1 MKKSS
6 LLKRAFFV
14 AFKSKSL
21 SKLFMNKYNKS
32 MFKRFVHYYKN
43 HKLILFLDMTA
54 AFLIAV
60 TGIAYPIITRVMLSD
75 WIPNKNLNLII
86 IGGASLVAI
95 YLVRMGLRYF
105 VQYYGHVMGVH
116 MQGEMRTDLFNKL
129 QTLPYSYFD
138 NHETGV
144 IMSTMTNDL
153 FDISEL
159 AHHGPENLFIASFT
173 AIGAITYLMFID
185 WILGLVLLGV
195 IPIIFLLTWV
205 FRRKFRTD
213 MRNSKKAIANI
224 NARLESSISGI
235 RVTKAFTNEEIER
248 ERFEET
254 NKDYIKARTNVFSS
268 MGKYFAISQFVTDF
282 FNVLVLVLGGF
293 FLLRKINDFNPA
305 DYSALII
312 SVSLFIN
319 PINQL
324 IMFMEQFESASA
336 GFARFIAL
344 IDEKSEIIYNGKS
357 EFDTVQG
364 DLIFDHVS
372 FHYVENNEVLDDVS
386 FHLEAGKTL
395 ALVGPSGGGKTTIC
409 HLIPRFYF
417 LEHGHI
423 YIDNIDISDY
433 TLRSLREK
441 IGIVQQDVFLFG
453 GTIKDNILYGRPNA
467 TDEEVMEAAR
477 KANILDFINSLPNGW
492 NTEIGERGVR
502 LSGGQKQRLSIA
514 RLFLKNPPILI
525 LDEATSALDNTTEM
539 LIQRSLQELA
549 KGRTCLIVAHR
560 LSTIKNAD
568 EIAVVSKGKI
578 MEKGSH
584 DELMKL
590 HGIYSDLYRLQFKNS
605 DEAIANIDIG

>member
-1 MKKSS
+1 
-6 LLKRAFFV
+6 
-14 AFKSKSL
+14 
-21 SKLFMNKYNKS
+21 
-32 MFKRFVHYYKN
+32 MFKRFIHYYKN

-54 AFLIAV
+54 AFLIAI
-60 TGIAYPIITRVMLSD
+60 TGVAYPVISRMMLNE
-75 WIPNKNLNLII
+75 WIPNNNLNLII
-86 IGGASLVAI
+86 IGGVSLVGV
-95 YLVRMGLRYF
+95 YLIRMGLRYF

-173 AIGAITYLMFID
+173 AIGAITYLMIID
-185 WILGLVLLGV
+185 WILGLILLGV
-195 IPIIFLLTWV
+195 IPILFLLTWV

-213 MRNSKKAIANI
+213 MRNSKKAIAAI
-224 NARLESSISGI
+224 NARLESSISGV

-254 NKDYIKARTNVFSS
+254 NKEYIQARTNVFAS
-268 MGKYFAISQFVTDF
+268 MGKYFAISQFITDF
-282 FNVLVLVLGGF
+282 FNVLVLVLGGI
-293 FLLRKINDFNPA
+293 FLYKGIGGFNYG
-305 DYSALII
+305 DYSAFII

-344 IDEKSEIIYNGKS
+344 IDEKSEIIYNGNS

-453 GTIKDNILYGRPNA
+453 GTIKDNILYGRPSA
-467 TDEEVMEAAR
+467 TNEEVMEAAR

-492 NTEIGERGVR
+492 DTEIGERGVR

-539 LIQRSLQELA
+539 LIQKSLQELA

-590 HGIYSDLYRLQFKNS
+590 NGVYSDLYRLQFKNS
-605 DEAIANIDIG
+605 DETIANIDIG

>member
-1 MKKSS
+1 
-6 LLKRAFFV
+6 
-14 AFKSKSL
+14 
-21 SKLFMNKYNKS
+21 
-32 MFKRFVHYYKN
+32 MFKRFIHYYKN

-60 TGIAYPIITRVMLSD
+60 TGIAYPIITRVMLND
-75 WIPNKNLNLII
+75 WIPNNNLNLIV
-86 IGGASLVAI
+86 IGGTSLVAI

-248 ERFEET
+248 DRFEET

-293 FLLRKINDFNPA
+293 FLLRGINGFNPA

-357 EFDTVQG
+357 EFDTVEG

-386 FHLEAGKTL
+386 FHLKAGKTL

-453 GTIKDNILYGRPNA
+453 GTIKDNILYGRPSA

-477 KANILDFINSLPNGW
+477 KANILDFINTLPNGW
-492 NTEIGERGVR
+492 DTEIGERGVR

-539 LIQRSLQELA
+539 LIQKSLQELA

-590 HGIYSDLYRLQFKNS
+590 NGIYSDLYRLQFKNS
-605 DEAIANIDIG
+605 DETIANIDIG

>member
-1 MKKSS
+1 
-6 LLKRAFFV
+6 
-14 AFKSKSL
+14 
-21 SKLFMNKYNKS
+21 

-75 WIPNKNLNLII
+75 WIPNNNLNLII

-205 FRRKFRTD
+205 FRRKFKTD

-293 FLLRKINDFNPA
+293 FLLRKINGFNPA

-344 IDEKSEIIYNGKS
+344 IDEKSENIYNGKS

-467 TDEEVMEAAR
+467 IDEEVMEAAR

-539 LIQRSLQELA
+539 LIQKSLQELA

-590 HGIYSDLYRLQFKNS
+590 NGIYSDLYRLQFKNS
-605 DEAIANIDIG
+605 DEAIANIDIN

>member
-1 MKKSS
+1 
-6 LLKRAFFV
+6 
-14 AFKSKSL
+14 
-21 SKLFMNKYNKS
+21 
-32 MFKRFVHYYKN
+32 
-43 HKLILFLDMTA
+43 MTA

-60 TGIAYPIITRVMLSD
+60 TGIAYPIITRVMLND
-75 WIPNKNLNLII
+75 WIPNNNLNLII

-254 NKDYIKARTNVFSS
+254 NKDYIQARTNVFSS

-293 FLLRKINDFNPA
+293 FLLRGINGFNPA

-364 DLIFDHVS
+364 GLIFDHVS

-423 YIDNIDISDY
+423 YIDKVDISDY

-453 GTIKDNILYGRPNA
+453 GTIKDNILYGRPSA

-477 KANILDFINSLPNGW
+477 KANILDFINTLPNGW
-492 NTEIGERGVR
+492 DTEIGERGVR

-539 LIQRSLQELA
+539 LIQKSLQELA

-578 MEKGSH
+578 MEKGTH

-590 HGIYSDLYRLQFKNS
+590 NGIYSDLYRLQFKNS
-605 DEAIANIDIG
+605 DEAIANIDIN

>member
-1 MKKSS
+1 M
-6 LLKRAFFV
+6 L
-14 AFKSKSL
+14 
-21 SKLFMNKYNKS
+21 
-32 MFKRFVHYYKN
+32 
-43 HKLILFLDMTA
+43 A

-60 TGIAYPIITRVMLSD
+60 TGIAYPIITRLMLNT
-75 WIPNKNLNLII
+75 WIPNEELNSII
-86 IGGASLVAI
+86 IGGASLITI
-95 YLVRMGLRYF
+95 YLIRMGLRYF

-116 MQGEMRTDLFNKL
+116 MQGEMRSDLFNKL

-173 AIGAITYLMFID
+173 AIGAITYLMIID
-185 WILGLVLLGV
+185 WILGLILLGV
-195 IPIIFLLTWV
+195 IPILVFVTWF
-205 FRRKFRTD
+205 FRRKFRD
-213 MRNSKKAIANI
+213 SMRRSKKAIANL
-224 NARLESSISGI
+224 NARLESSISGV
-235 RVTKAFTNEEIER
+235 RVTKAFTNEDIEK

-254 NKDYIKARTNVFSS
+254 NKELIKTRTEVFSS
-268 MGKYFAISQFVTDF
+268 MGKYFAVSQFVTDF
-282 FNVLVLVLGGF
+282 FNVLVLVVGGIFLYKGIGGF
-293 FLLRKINDFNPA
+293 NYG
-305 DYSALII
+305 DYSAFIV
-312 SVSLFIN
+312 SVGLFIA

-336 GFARFIAL
+336 GFMRFLAL
-344 IDEKSEIIYNGKS
+344 IDEKSETIYNGQN
-357 EFDTVQG
+357 EFDKVEG
-364 DLIFDHVS
+364 DLVFDHVS
-372 FHYVENNEVLDDVS
+372 FRYEASNEVLDDVS
-386 FHLEAGKTL
+386 FHLEPGKTL

-417 LEHGHI
+417 LEAGHI

-453 GTIKDNILYGRPNA
+453 GTIKDNILYGRANA
-467 TDEEVMEAAR
+467 TDEEVLEAAK
-477 KANILDFINSLPNGW
+477 KANILDFINSLPKGLD
-492 NTEIGERGVR
+492 TEVGERGVR

-539 LIQRSLQELA
+539 LIQKSLQELA

-568 EIAVVSKGKI
+568 EIAVISKGKI
-578 MEKGSH
+578 MEMGTH
-584 DELMKL
+584 EDLLKL
-590 HGIYSDLYRLQFKNS
+590 KGIYADLYRLQFKNS
-605 DEAIANIDIG
+605 DETIANIDIG

>member
-1 MKKSS
+1 
-6 LLKRAFFV
+6 
-14 AFKSKSL
+14 
-21 SKLFMNKYNKS
+21 

-75 WIPNKNLNLII
+75 WIPNNDLKLII

-248 ERFEET
+248 DRFEET

-293 FLLRKINDFNPA
+293 FLLRGINGFNPA

-453 GTIKDNILYGRPNA
+453 GTIKDNILYGRPSA

-492 NTEIGERGVR
+492 DTEIGERGVR

-578 MEKGSH
+578 MEKGTH

-590 HGIYSDLYRLQFKNS
+590 KGIYSDLYRLQFKNS
-605 DEAIANIDIG
+605 DEAIANIDIN

>member
-1 MKKSS
+1 
-6 LLKRAFFV
+6 
-14 AFKSKSL
+14 
-21 SKLFMNKYNKS
+21 
-32 MFKRFVHYYKN
+32 
-43 HKLILFLDMTA
+43 MTA
-54 AFLIAV
+54 AFLIAI
-60 TGIAYPIITRVMLSD
+60 TGVAYPVISRMMLNE
-75 WIPNKNLNLII
+75 WIPNNDLNLII
-86 IGGASLVAI
+86 VGGVSLIGV
-95 YLVRMGLRYF
+95 YLIRMGLRYF

-173 AIGAITYLMFID
+173 AIGAITYLMIID

-195 IPIIFLLTWV
+195 IPILFFLTWV

-224 NARLESSISGI
+224 NARLESSISGV

-254 NKDYIKARTNVFSS
+254 NKDYIQARTNVFSS

-282 FNVLVLVLGGF
+282 FNVLVLVLGGL
-293 FLLRKINDFNPA
+293 FLYKGIGGFNYG
-305 DYSALII
+305 DYSAFII

-344 IDEKSEIIYNGKS
+344 IDEKSETIYNGND
-357 EFDTVQG
+357 EFDKVEG
-364 DLIFDHVS
+364 DLVFDHVS
-372 FHYVENNEVLDDVS
+372 FHYQENNEVLDDVS

-417 LEHGHI
+417 LEEGHI
-423 YIDNIDISDY
+423 YIDKVDISDY

-467 TDEEVMEAAR
+467 SDEEVKEAAR
-477 KANILDFINSLPNGW
+477 RANILDFINSLPNGW
-492 NTEIGERGVR
+492 DTEIGERGVR

-539 LIQRSLQELA
+539 LIQKSLKELA

-578 MEKGSH
+578 MEKGTH

-590 HGIYSDLYRLQFKNS
+590 NGIYSDLYRLQFKNS
-605 DEAIANIDIG
+605 DEEFTAKIDIN

>member
-1 MKKSS
+1 
-6 LLKRAFFV
+6 
-14 AFKSKSL
+14 
-21 SKLFMNKYNKS
+21 

-43 HKLILFLDMTA
+43 HKLILFLDMFA
-54 AFLIAV
+54 AFLIAI
-60 TGIAYPIITRVMLSD
+60 TGIAYPVITRMMLNE
-75 WIPNKNLNLII
+75 WIPNKELTAII
-86 IGGASLVAI
+86 IGGATLVTI
-95 YLVRMGLRYF
+95 YIIRMGLRYF
-105 VQYYGHVMGVH
+105 VQYYGHVIGVH
-116 MQGEMRTDLFNKL
+116 MQGEMRSDLFDKL

-138 NHETGV
+138 NHETGI

-195 IPIIFLLTWV
+195 IPILIFVTWF
-205 FRRKFRTD
+205 FRRKFRD
-213 MRNSKKAIANI
+213 AMRRSKKAIANI
-224 NARLESSISGI
+224 NGRLESSISGI
-235 RVTKAFTNEEIER
+235 RVTKAFTNEDIEK

-254 NKDYIKARTNVFSS
+254 NKDYISARTEVFSS
-268 MGKYFAISQFVTDF
+268 MGKYFAVSQFVTDF
-282 FNVLVLVLGGF
+282 FNVLILVLGGI
-293 FLLRKINDFNPA
+293 FLYKGIGGFNYG
-305 DYSALII
+305 DYSAFIV
-312 SVSLFIN
+312 SVGLFIN

-336 GFARFIAL
+336 GFMRFINL
-344 IDEKSEIIYNGKS
+344 IDEKSETIHNGSKECQS
-357 EFDTVQG
+357 VEG

-372 FHYVENNEVLDDVS
+372 FHYDASNAVLDDVS
-386 FHLEAGKTL
+386 FHLEPGKTL

-417 LEHGHI
+417 LEEGHI
-423 YIDNIDISDY
+423 YIDNIDINDY
-433 TLRSLREK
+433 TLRSLRDK

-453 GTIKDNILYGRPNA
+453 GTIKDNILYGRPDA
-467 TDEEVMEAAR
+467 TDEEILEAAK
-477 KANILDFINSLPNGW
+477 KANILDFINTLPKGW
-492 NTEIGERGVR
+492 DTEIGERGVR

-539 LIQRSLQELA
+539 LIQKSLQELA

-568 EIAVVSKGKI
+568 EIAVISKGKI
-578 MEKGSH
+578 MEMGTH
-584 DELMKL
+584 DDLLKL
-590 HGIYSDLYRLQFKNS
+590 KGIYADLYRLQFKNS
-605 DEAIANIDIG
+605 DENIANIDIG

>member
-1 MKKSS
+1 
-6 LLKRAFFV
+6 
-14 AFKSKSL
+14 
-21 SKLFMNKYNKS
+21 

-60 TGIAYPIITRVMLSD
+60 TGIAYPIITRVMLND
-75 WIPNKNLNLII
+75 WIPNNNLNLII

-205 FRRKFRTD
+205 FRRKFKTD

-293 FLLRKINDFNPA
+293 FLLRGINGFNPA

-453 GTIKDNILYGRPNA
+453 GTIKDNILYGSPNA

-590 HGIYSDLYRLQFKNS
+590 NGIYSDLYRLQFKNS
-605 DEAIANIDIG
+605 DEVIANIDIG

>member
-1 MKKSS
+1 
-6 LLKRAFFV
+6 
-14 AFKSKSL
+14 
-21 SKLFMNKYNKS
+21 

-60 TGIAYPIITRVMLSD
+60 TGIAYPIITRVMLND
-75 WIPNKNLNLII
+75 WIPNNNLNLII

-205 FRRKFRTD
+205 FRRKFKTD

-293 FLLRKINDFNPA
+293 FLLRKINGFNPA

-590 HGIYSDLYRLQFKNS
+590 NGIYSDLYRLQFKNS
-605 DEAIANIDIG
+605 DEIIANVDIN

>member
-1 MKKSS
+1 
-6 LLKRAFFV
+6 
-14 AFKSKSL
+14 
-21 SKLFMNKYNKS
+21 

-43 HKLILFLDMTA
+43 HKLILTLDMLA

-60 TGIAYPIITRVMLSD
+60 TGIAYPIITRLMLNT
-75 WIPNKNLNLII
+75 WIPNEELNSII
-86 IGGASLVAI
+86 IGGASLITI
-95 YLVRMGLRYF
+95 YLIRMGLRYF

-116 MQGEMRTDLFNKL
+116 MQGEMRSDLFNKL

-173 AIGAITYLMFID
+173 AIGAITYLMIID
-185 WILGLVLLGV
+185 WILGLILLGV
-195 IPIIFLLTWV
+195 IPILVFVTWF
-205 FRRKFRTD
+205 FRRKFRD
-213 MRNSKKAIANI
+213 SMRRSKKAIANL
-224 NARLESSISGI
+224 NARLESSISGV
-235 RVTKAFTNEEIER
+235 RVTKAFTNEDIEK

-254 NKDYIKARTNVFSS
+254 NKELIKTRTEVFSS
-268 MGKYFAISQFVTDF
+268 MGKYFAVSQFVTDF
-282 FNVLVLVLGGF
+282 FNVLVLVVGGIFLYKGIGGF
-293 FLLRKINDFNPA
+293 NYG
-305 DYSALII
+305 DYSAFIV
-312 SVSLFIN
+312 SVGLFIA

-336 GFARFIAL
+336 GFMRFLAL
-344 IDEKSEIIYNGKS
+344 IDEKSETIYNGQN
-357 EFDTVQG
+357 EFDKVEG
-364 DLIFDHVS
+364 DLVFDHVS
-372 FHYVENNEVLDDVS
+372 FRYEASNEVLDDVS
-386 FHLEAGKTL
+386 FHLEPGKTL

-417 LEHGHI
+417 LEAGHI
-423 YIDNIDISDY
+423 YIDKIDISDY

-453 GTIKDNILYGRPNA
+453 GTIKDNILYGRANA
-467 TDEEVMEAAR
+467 TDEEVLEAAK
-477 KANILDFINSLPNGW
+477 KANILDFINSLPKGLD
-492 NTEIGERGVR
+492 TEVGERGVR

-539 LIQRSLQELA
+539 LIQKSLQELA

-568 EIAVVSKGKI
+568 EIAVISKGKI
-578 MEKGSH
+578 MEMGTH
-584 DELMKL
+584 EDLLKL
-590 HGIYSDLYRLQFKNS
+590 KGIYADLYRLQFKNS
-605 DEAIANIDIG
+605 DETIANIDIG

>member
-1 MKKSS
+1 M
-6 LLKRAFFV
+6 L
-14 AFKSKSL
+14 
-21 SKLFMNKYNKS
+21 
-32 MFKRFVHYYKN
+32 
-43 HKLILFLDMTA
+43 A

-60 TGIAYPIITRVMLSD
+60 TGIAYPIITRLMLNT
-75 WIPNKNLNLII
+75 WIPNEELNSII
-86 IGGASLVAI
+86 IGGASLITI
-95 YLVRMGLRYF
+95 YLIRMGLRYF

-116 MQGEMRTDLFNKL
+116 MQGEMRSDLFTKL

-173 AIGAITYLMFID
+173 AIGAITYLMIID
-185 WILGLVLLGV
+185 WILGLILLGV
-195 IPIIFLLTWV
+195 IPILVFVTWF
-205 FRRKFRTD
+205 FRRKFRD
-213 MRNSKKAIANI
+213 SMRRSKKAIANL
-224 NARLESSISGI
+224 NARLESSISGV
-235 RVTKAFTNEEIER
+235 RVTKAFTNEDIEK

-254 NKDYIKARTNVFSS
+254 NKELIKTRTEVFSS
-268 MGKYFAISQFVTDF
+268 MGKYFAVSQFVTDF
-282 FNVLVLVLGGF
+282 FNVLVLVVGGIFLYKGIGGF
-293 FLLRKINDFNPA
+293 NYG
-305 DYSALII
+305 DYSAFIV
-312 SVSLFIN
+312 SVGLFIA

-336 GFARFIAL
+336 GFMRFLAL
-344 IDEKSEIIYNGKS
+344 IDEKSETIYNGQN
-357 EFDTVQG
+357 EFDKVEG
-364 DLIFDHVS
+364 DLVFDHVS
-372 FHYVENNEVLDDVS
+372 FRYEASNEVLDDVS
-386 FHLEAGKTL
+386 FHLEPGKTL

-417 LEHGHI
+417 LEAGHI

-453 GTIKDNILYGRPNA
+453 GTIKDNILYGRANA
-467 TDEEVMEAAR
+467 TDEEVLEAAK
-477 KANILDFINSLPNGW
+477 KANILDFINSLPKGW
-492 NTEIGERGVR
+492 NTEVGERGVR

-539 LIQRSLQELA
+539 LIQKSLQELA

-568 EIAVVSKGKI
+568 EIAVISKGKI
-578 MEKGSH
+578 MEMGTH
-584 DELMKL
+584 EDLLKL
-590 HGIYSDLYRLQFKNS
+590 KGIYADLYRLQFKNS
-605 DEAIANIDIG
+605 DETIANIDIG

>member
-1 MKKSS
+1 MIKELASK
-6 LLKRAFFV
+6 AGFFV
-14 AFKSKSL
+14 VFESKSL
-21 SKLFMNKYNKS
+21 SKLFIYKYNKS

-75 WIPNKNLNLII
+75 WIPNNNLNLIV

-95 YLVRMGLRYF
+95 YLIRMGLRYF

-248 ERFEET
+248 DRFEET

-282 FNVLVLVLGGF
+282 FNVLVLVLGGL
-293 FLLRKINDFNPA
+293 FLLRGINGFNPA

-344 IDEKSEIIYNGKS
+344 IDEKSEIIYNGES
-357 EFDTVQG
+357 EFDTVEG

-386 FHLEAGKTL
+386 FHLQAGKTL

-423 YIDNIDISDY
+423 YIDNIDISGY

-453 GTIKDNILYGRPNA
+453 GTIKDNILYGKPNA
-467 TDEEVMEAAR
+467 SEEEIMEAAR
-477 KANILDFINSLPNGW
+477 KANILDFINTLPNGW

-502 LSGGQKQRLSIA
+502 LSGGQKQCLSIA

-539 LIQRSLQELA
+539 LIQKSLQELA

-578 MEKGSH
+578 MEKGTH

-590 HGIYSDLYRLQFKNS
+590 NGIYSNLYRLQFKNS
-605 DEAIANIDIG
+605 DETIANIDIN

>member
-1 MKKSS
+1 
-6 LLKRAFFV
+6 
-14 AFKSKSL
+14 
-21 SKLFMNKYNKS
+21 
-32 MFKRFVHYYKN
+32 MFKRFIHYYKN
-43 HKLILFLDMTA
+43 HKLILFLDMIA

-60 TGIAYPIITRVMLSD
+60 TGIAYPIITRVMLND
-75 WIPNKNLNLII
+75 WIPNNNLNLIV

-248 ERFEET
+248 DRFEET

-293 FLLRKINDFNPA
+293 FLLRGINGFNPA

-417 LEHGHI
+417 LEQGHI

-453 GTIKDNILYGRPNA
+453 GTIKDNILYGRPSA

-492 NTEIGERGVR
+492 DTEIGERGVR

-539 LIQRSLQELA
+539 LIQRSLQKLA

-578 MEKGSH
+578 MEKGTH

-590 HGIYSDLYRLQFKNS
+590 KGIYSDLYRLQFKNS
-605 DEAIANIDIG
+605 DETIANIDIN

>member
-1 MKKSS
+1 
-6 LLKRAFFV
+6 
-14 AFKSKSL
+14 
-21 SKLFMNKYNKS
+21 
-32 MFKRFVHYYKN
+32 MFKRFIHYYKN
-43 HKLILFLDMTA
+43 HKFILALDMIA

-60 TGIAYPIITRVMLSD
+60 TGIAYPIITRMMLNE
-75 WIPNKNLNLII
+75 WIPNEELTSII
-86 IGGASLVAI
+86 IGGVSLVTI
-95 YLVRMGLRYF
+95 YLIRMGLRYF

-116 MQGEMRTDLFNKL
+116 MQGEMRSDLFNKL

-173 AIGAITYLMFID
+173 AIGAITYLMIID
-185 WILGLVLLGV
+185 WILGLILLGV
-195 IPIIFLLTWV
+195 IPILVFVTWF
-205 FRRKFRTD
+205 FRRKFRSA
-213 MRNSKKAIANI
+213 MRRSKKAIASL
-224 NARLESSISGI
+224 NARLESSISGV
-235 RVTKAFTNEEIER
+235 RVTKAFTNEDIEK

-254 NKDYIKARTNVFSS
+254 NKELIKTRTEVFSS

-282 FNVLVLVLGGF
+282 FNVLVLVVGGIFLYKNIGGF
-293 FLLRKINDFNPA
+293 NYG
-305 DYSALII
+305 DYSAFIV
-312 SVSLFIN
+312 SVGLFIA

-336 GFARFIAL
+336 GFARFLAL
-344 IDEKSEIIYNGKS
+344 IDEKSETIYNGQN
-357 EFDTVQG
+357 EFDKVEG
-364 DLIFDHVS
+364 DLVFDHVS
-372 FHYVENNEVLDDVS
+372 FHYEESNEVLDDVS
-386 FHLEAGKTL
+386 FHLEPGKTL

-417 LEHGHI
+417 LEAGHI

-453 GTIKDNILYGRPNA
+453 GTIKDNILYGKPDA
-467 TDEEVMEAAR
+467 TDEEVLEAAK
-477 KANILDFINSLPNGW
+477 KANILDFINTLPKGID
-492 NTEIGERGVR
+492 TEVGERGVR

-568 EIAVVSKGKI
+568 EIAVISRGKI
-578 MEKGSH
+578 MEMGSH
-584 DELMKL
+584 EDLLKL
-590 HGIYSDLYRLQFKNS
+590 KGIYADLYRLQFKNS
-605 DEAIANIDIG
+605 DEEIANIDIG

>member
-1 MKKSS
+1 
-6 LLKRAFFV
+6 
-14 AFKSKSL
+14 
-21 SKLFMNKYNKS
+21 
-32 MFKRFVHYYKN
+32 
-43 HKLILFLDMTA
+43 MTA

-75 WIPNKNLNLII
+75 WIPNNNLNLII

-248 ERFEET
+248 DRFEET

-539 LIQRSLQELA
+539 LIQKSLQELA

-590 HGIYSDLYRLQFKNS
+590 NGIYSDLYRLQFKNS

>member
-1 MKKSS
+1 
-6 LLKRAFFV
+6 
-14 AFKSKSL
+14 
-21 SKLFMNKYNKS
+21 
-32 MFKRFVHYYKN
+32 MFRRFIHYYKN
-43 HKLILFLDMTA
+43 HKLILTLDMLA

-60 TGIAYPIITRVMLSD
+60 TGIGYPIITRIMLNE
-75 WIPNKNLNLII
+75 WIPANNLNNII
-86 IGGASLVAI
+86 IGGVALVVI

-138 NHETGV
+138 NHETGI

-185 WILGLVLLGV
+185 WILGLILLGV
-195 IPIIFLLTWV
+195 IPILFLLTWV
-205 FRRKFRTD
+205 FRRKFRD
-213 MRNSKKAIANI
+213 SMRRSKKAIASI

-235 RVTKAFTNEEIER
+235 RVTKAFTNEEIEK
-248 ERFEET
+248 ERFEDA
-254 NKDYIKARTNVFSS
+254 NKDYISARRDVFSS
-268 MGKYFAISQFVTDF
+268 MGKYFAVSQFVTDF
-282 FNVLVLVLGGF
+282 FNVLILVVGGIFLYKGIGGF
-293 FLLRKINDFNPA
+293 NYG
-305 DYSALII
+305 DYSAFIV
-312 SVSLFIN
+312 SVGLFIS

-336 GFARFIAL
+336 GFTRFITL
-344 IDEKSEIIYNGKS
+344 IDEKSETIYNGANECEKV
-357 EFDTVQG
+357 EG
-364 DLIFDHVS
+364 DLVFDHVS
-372 FHYVENNEVLDDVS
+372 FHYQENNEVLDDVS

-417 LEHGHI
+417 LEEGHI
-423 YIDNIDISDY
+423 YIDKIDISDY

-453 GTIKDNILYGRPNA
+453 GTIKDNILYGRPDA
-467 TDEEVMEAAR
+467 SEEEILEAAK
-477 KANILDFINSLPNGW
+477 KANILDFINTLPNGW

-539 LIQRSLQELA
+539 LIQRSLKELA

-578 MEKGSH
+578 MEKGTH

-590 HGIYSDLYRLQFKNS
+590 NGIYSDLYRLQFKNS
-605 DEAIANIDIG
+605 DETIANIDIG